1 MFLALREI
9 RHQPTRFVLVVA
21 VIALVSYLT
30 FFLAALAVG
39 LAHSYRSA
47 IDHWD
52 ATDVVLTDASNR
64 NIVASRLTQTQLDAV
79 PASAST
85 TTLVSGAVVAE
96 DTQGA
101 KTDATAFGIHLDSF
115 LLPALVEGTAP
126 SDPTRQVIADD
137 SLKDQGW
144 EVGRTFTLTGS
155 DHQWEVSGFAHD
167 QSFQAIPVIFFDQAA
182 LVGNAPSS
190 VSPTPNAIVSRDDL
204 GGDAGLAQAGLTVLT
219 TQQFIST
226 LPGYAAQVLTFS
238 LMIVSLIVIASFVL
252 GIFIYVLTLQKRP
265 VLGILKARGVPTGYL
280 IGSGAAQTGLLA
292 AAGVATGLAL
302 TLLTSLVLPGAVP
315 FRTDVTID
323 AAVTCAF
330 MVFSLLGGLISVR
343 VVSRI
348 DPVEAIA

>member
-155 DHQWEVSGFAHD
+155 DHQWA
-167 QSFQAIPVIFFDQAA
+167 
-182 LVGNAPSS
+182 
-190 VSPTPNAIVSRDDL
+190 
-204 GGDAGLAQAGLTVLT
+204 
-219 TQQFIST
+219 
-226 LPGYAAQVLTFS
+226 
-238 LMIVSLIVIASFVL
+238 
-252 GIFIYVLTLQKRP
+252 
-265 VLGILKARGVPTGYL
+265 
-280 IGSGAAQTGLLA
+280 
-292 AAGVATGLAL
+292 
-302 TLLTSLVLPGAVP
+302 
-315 FRTDVTID
+315 
-323 AAVTCAF
+323 
-330 MVFSLLGGLISVR
+330 
-343 VVSRI
+343 
-348 DPVEAIA
+348 